1 MQFPDLCF
9 CVLMCFFGVF
19 FGRVGEE
26 VKYMWYR
33 FLYISAC
40 SLSDFLNVC
49 GCPILHNFCS
59 IDFFN
64 FCNLDCEINLS
75 C

>member
-1 MQFPDLCF
+1 M
-9 CVLMCFFGVF
+9 VLIFI
-19 FGRVGEE
+19 
-26 VKYMWYR
+26 

-40 SLSDFLNVC
+40 NLSNFLNVC

-59 IDFFN
+59 VDFFN
-64 FCNLDCEINLS
+64 FCNLDCEVNLS

>member
-1 MQFPDLCF
+1 
-9 CVLMCFFGVF
+9 MCFFVCVWGG
-19 FGRVGEE
+19 GRGE
-26 VKYMWYR
+26 VHVVLIFI

-40 SLSDFLNVC
+40 NLSIFLNVG

-59 IDFFN
+59 VDFFN
-64 FCNLDCEINLS
+64 FCNLDCEVNLS